1 LDVEITIT
9 PPSDLS
15 EAEAAVAE
23 AEEGLRD
30 AQRATRAAES
40 LLLTRQAEEAD
51 AQQAYDRAAE
61 GIRDLYVAERQ
72 RLEEAA
78 RLAETALRE
87 LDHKLGA
94 LRTETGADPE
104 GEWYETLREENEDG
118 LDATG

>member
-1 LDVEITIT
+1 MDIEIDGT
-9 PPSDLS
+9 PPDLS

-40 LLLTRQAEEAD
+40 LFLTRQAEEGD

-61 GIRDLYVAERQ
+61 RVRDLYVAERQ

-94 LRTETGADPE
+94 LRSDVGIPE
-104 GEWYETLREENEDG
+104 GDRHGTVSEESETE